1 MVRVTFNPENYKIQ
15 QSAIWA
21 LKIAIEESLRA
32 EEEIHIILVRFLK
45 SMKKKQNIKCDPL
58 FVNKKY
64 SSLFPPSLG
73 KKRKILLKY

>member
-45 SMKKKQNIKCDPL
+45 SMKKKT
-58 FVNKKY
+58 KY
-64 SSLFPPSLG
+64 
-73 KKRKILLKY
+73 KM